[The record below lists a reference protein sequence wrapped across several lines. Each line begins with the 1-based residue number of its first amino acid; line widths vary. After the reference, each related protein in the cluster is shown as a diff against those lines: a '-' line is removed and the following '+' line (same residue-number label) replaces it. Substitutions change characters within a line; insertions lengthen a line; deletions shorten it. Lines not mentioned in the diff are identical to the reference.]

1 MSAVVAIL
9 TGVYMIYAVSHS
21 EHASSSTPV
30 FKRDSRT
37 ASAVSAAVL
46 AGLGVEAVSSSII
59 GGALSVAATASLSA
73 GVTLAADSLLGDIAA
88 GVATGEAQASQGHD
102 SQLVGARLSGNI
114 GGSSQKGNGGGD
126 SEKHRD

>member
-9 TGVYMIYAVSHS
+9 TGV
-21 EHASSSTPV
+21 
-30 FKRDSRT
+30 

-73 GVTLAADSLLGDIAA
+73 GVALAADSLLGDIAA
-88 GVATGEAQASQGHD
+88 GIATGEAQASQGHD

-126 SEKHRD
+126 SEKHRDWFWCFLAEYKVVACVL